1 MIRSALAIGAVALTF
16 LFANALGASSH
27 GQHLDGS
34 WSIEILPEPGTPLPP
49 SFPVM
54 HTFLPGGAMVE
65 TASLPYAHGG
75 GHGEWVR
82 VGNREFRY
90 TFQFFVKDQA
100 GNPTLLAKVKQR
112 VVLNETKNQ
121 FTTCVYQGEIFDD
134 KGNRV
139 LADKGTC
146 KGKRIEV
153 DFNEP

>member
-1 MIRSALAIGAVALTF
+1 MKTTLTKGVLAIGAVASIF
-16 LFANALGASSH
+16 LFAQALRASSD
-27 GQHLDGS
+27 GQHLEGS
-34 WSIEILPEPGTPLPP
+34 WYIEIQPEPGTPLPP

-65 TASLPYAHGG
+65 TASLPLAHGG

-90 TFQFFVKDQA
+90 TFQFFVKDSA

-112 VVLNETKNQ
+112 VVLNETRNV
-121 FTTCVYQGEIFDD
+121 FTACVYQGEIFDE

-139 LADKGTC
+139 LVDK
-146 KGKRIEV
+146 
-153 DFNEP
+153 